1 VAMGQTLRPGL
12 VGDAG
17 VIGARRAELVTIEV
31 GQVVVIALDAL
42 DQLPMPEAP
51 PAPRTH
57 ARLGPNHCG
66 GHHVIAGAAEL
77 PVGAAAGLFACR
89 VGDVVAMLTMQARDG
104 VGAAATGERD
114 LLKVHAGEVEGPE
127 FAGVEG
133 ALVRYSSGVHSCL
146 L

>member
-1 VAMGQTLRPGL
+1 VGL
-12 VGDAG
+12 ED
-17 VIGARRAELVTIEV
+17 T
-31 GQVVVIALDAL
+31 
-42 DQLPMPEAP
+42 
-51 PAPRTH
+51 
-57 ARLGPNHCG
+57 
-66 GHHVIAGAAEL
+66 VIAGASLTHHIALVEGQVILFEHLGHIPMPETMSTASTDARLGADDCGGQNVIAGVAKL

-114 LLKVHAGEVEGPE
+114 LLKVLAGEVEGPE